1 VQRFRNLTLRLH
13 QTIKSTNGYPSKKVY
28 DDIAQATSLAT
39 SADKI
44 QVEQTPTFLKE
55 PIKVADFAVGVVAA
69 LGAHAAEIGEAR
81 GLPSQDVSVDRRH
94 AALSLNDGIH
104 HYMNGV
110 VVLGGEIM
118 VPVNGF
124 YQARDGKWMC
134 FNGAYPHLRD
144 GILKYF
150 DAPHDQA
157 ALIKKVAE
165 HDSAE
170 IEADFEKLGLCM
182 APMMSHQEWLAH
194 PQGQAMSD
202 QPVVQVKRLGDAKQR
217 VLPEAK
223 HRPLEGVRV
232 IDVTHVIA
240 GPWSTRVLADHGADV
255 ISVRNPAFPFL
266 YPAIFEES
274 YGKKQILLHLGM
286 EKSKARFAELIKDAD
301 VLVWGYAP
309 GSLDRLGFT
318 REALMELNPN
328 LVLTH
333 VTAYGPTGPWSK
345 RKGWEQLSQTCSG
358 MVELASQGRDQHH
371 LVAALPCDYGTGYL
385 AAIGAISA
393 LRQRQEQGGFW
404 DVHAALTRT
413 AMEVLSLPHESE
425 QAVPT
430 SLKDDGK
437 YFVDQDSNFGAV
449 FTRLAPAARLSKTPA
464 YSETG
469 PAINGAHD
477 PFLTGWNDNV
487 STDGVPKH
495 RPSERMKQGIYGFLE
510 AYGHE
515 DIMLRKS

>member
-1 VQRFRNLTLRLH
+1 MTVNAH
-13 QTIKSTNGYPSKKVY
+13 QKQIY
-28 DDIAQATSLAT
+28 DNIARATGLAT
-39 SADKI
+39 PADAV

-55 PIKVADFAVGVVAA
+55 PMRIADFAAGVLGA
-69 LGAHAAEIGEAR
+69 LGTSVAELGQAR
-81 GLPSQDVSVDRRH
+81 GLPEQQVAVDRRH
-94 AALSLNDGIH
+94 ATLTFNDGLM

-110 VVLGGEIM
+110 VILGGEIM

-124 YQARDGKWMC
+124 YESKDGRWMC

-150 DAPHDQA
+150 DAPHDQD
-157 ALIKKVAE
+157 ALIKRIAQ
-165 HDSAE
+165 HDAAR
-170 IEADFEKLGLCM
+170 IEADFEALGLCM
-182 APMMSHQEWLAH
+182 APLCSPEEWLAH
-194 PQGQAMSD
+194 PQGQALSAE
-202 QPVVQVKRLGDAKQR
+202 PVVLMEKHGDAKRR
-217 VLPEAK
+217 VLPEAR

-286 EKSKARFAELIKDAD
+286 DKSKARFTELLKDAD

-328 LVLTH
+328 LV
-333 VTAYGPTGPWSK
+333 VTRVSAYGPKGPWSK

-358 MVELASQGRDQHH
+358 MVDLASKGRDQHH
-371 LVAALPCDYGTGYL
+371 LVAALPNDYATGYL
-385 AAIGAISA
+385 AAIGAIAA

-404 DVHAALTRT
+404 EVEAMLTRT
-413 AMEVLSLPHESE
+413 AMEILSLPHEAE
-425 QAVPT
+425 EAVPV
-430 SLKDDGK
+430 SLETDSE

-464 YSETG
+464 FSETG
-469 PAINGAHD
+469 PAVNGAHH
-477 PFLTGWNDNV
+477 PFLTGWDETV
-487 STDGVPKH
+487 TTDGRPKH
-495 RPSERMKQGIYGFLE
+495 RPSEMVEQGLYGFL
-510 AYGHE
+510 AGFGHE
-515 DIMLRKS
+515 DIMLRKT

>member
-1 VQRFRNLTLRLH
+1 MNRN
-13 QTIKSTNGYPSKKVY
+13 QKKVY
-28 DDIAQATSLAT
+28 DDIAKAVSLAT
-39 SADKI
+39 PAEKI
-44 QVEQTPTFLKE
+44 EVEQTPTFLKE
-55 PIKVADFAVGVVAA
+55 PVNVADFAAGVVAA
-69 LGAHAAEIGEAR
+69 LGASAVELGMAL
-81 GLPSQDVSVDRRH
+81 GLPDQEISVDRRH
-94 AALSLNDGIH
+94 ATLTLNDGIH

-110 VVLGGEIM
+110 IILGGEIM

-124 YQARDGKWMC
+124 YQSRDGKWMC

-150 DAPHDQA
+150 DAPHDQE
-157 ALIKKVAE
+157 ALIRKVAE
-165 HDSAE
+165 HDAAK

-182 APMMSHQEWLAH
+182 APMFGREQWLAH
-194 PQGQAMSD
+194 PQGQALSGEP
-202 QPVVQVKRLGDAKQR
+202 PVLIERFGEAKGR

-286 EKSKARFAELIKDAD
+286 EKSKARFTELLKDAD
-301 VLVWGYAP
+301 VLVWGYGP

-328 LVLTH
+328 LVLARE
-333 VTAYGPTGPWSK
+333 TAYGPKGPWAK

-358 MVELASQGRDQHH
+358 MVDLASQGRDQHH
-371 LVAALPCDYGTGYL
+371 LLAALPCDYGTGYL
-385 AAIGAISA
+385 LAIGAMAA

-404 DVHAALTRT
+404 DVHAMLTRT
-413 AMEVLSLPHESE
+413 AMEILSLPHEAE
-425 QAVPT
+425 EAVPT
-430 SLKDDGK
+430 SLANDGK

-449 FTRLAPAARLSKTPA
+449 FTKLAPAAALSKTPA

-469 PAINGAHD
+469 PAVNGAHD
-477 PFLTGWNDNV
+477 PFLTGWNEKV
-487 STDGVPKH
+487 TTTGVPTH
-495 RPSERMKQGIYGFLE
+495 RPSEMVKGRIHGFLE
-510 AYGHE
+510 GYGHE